1 METHMSKPVT
11 VVDVTERVIF
21 PDIVADTNPFE
32 LHGGLYRIG
41 AVISG
46 PNNLQIQTLAPDG
59 KSWIDCLDH
68 PIAASG
74 LSEEISIVPGQYRFH
89 LLTDDPVSA
98 AVTCTSS

>member
-1 METHMSKPVT
+1 MN
-11 VVDVTERVIF
+11 TERVIF
-21 PDIVADTNPFE
+21 PDIVSDTRPFD
-32 LHGGLYRIG
+32 LQGGLYRIG
-41 AVISG
+41 AVIRG
-46 PNNLQIQTLAPDG
+46 PNNLQLQTLALDG

-98 AVTCTSS
+98 AITWTAS

>member
-1 METHMSKPVT
+1 MH
-11 VVDVTERVIF
+11 TERMVF
-21 PDIVADTNPFE
+21 PDIVADTKPFE
-32 LHGGLYRIG
+32 LQRGLYRIG

-46 PNNLQIQTLAPDG
+46 PNNLQLQTLALDG

-89 LLTDDPVSA
+89 LFTDDPVSA
-98 AVTCTSS
+98 AITCTAS